1 MFILKIRLGK
11 NIVRYVVP
19 TVMFSSLLFSQANFL
34 LPSFPVSSDS
44 NGASLRFERNLD
56 TYQWNALTRYHQQSD
71 KWIIGLSEQ
80 YNFSLIRL
88 QQNSLRDEQNFSF
101 NIERKISPAFSLKA
115 KTGSFVLSDNQSLGV
130 SNAGIHSGLA
140 GIEVKPLPD
149 ITASVLGGIRFD
161 KQQQYGDEGAA
172 YEFGARSD
180 TLEYSGYQSLFS
192 LGINQSSISPRFFRD
207 NGGSVLFRKDFV
219 EGSFDTLSLHWSN
232 TRWDFYIP
240 ADTFVQ
246 QQFGVTA
253 NIQSRGEQILDF
265 ANTLQYGVVQN
276 IIVVFQVSGSSQT
289 IKRGYRYTSLAD
301 LNSILYNTT
310 VQESYLNGGADLR
323 FTDERIFALFGIHV
337 NERDEKHVLDRIP
350 GVDNNAQI
358 NRAEKESRLDNTAR
372 RTSLQGML
380 GSQFSEYDHV
390 EIQSSASILR
400 YDTPD
405 SLNTDDRDEL
415 LMNFALCEIH
425 VFNPIVT
432 LSLTAGATLGHIV
445 YLFKDRSA
453 NNNWNRIFRLSPE
466 VQYTPSPD
474 FRMFNS
480 FEVLA
485 NYTVFDFESLIP
497 SVQSYSYRQFA
508 FMDSSAYDISS
519 RLGIDV
525 YFYLRLYERGELHW
539 QEFSERPQQYVEEAT
554 FSPQLRYGNQK
565 GMYFAVGFR
574 SFAQNRYRYV
584 ETARVFDGNLFSY
597 GPTMAIVFSLSPESR
612 MELQGWK
619 EFQEYGT
626 TTRELANFS
635 MQVKVLF

>member
-1 MFILKIRLGK
+1 MLKIRLGK
-11 NIVRYVVP
+11 NIMRYVMPIVL
-19 TVMFSSLLFSQANFL
+19 FSSPLFSQSNFL

-44 NGASLRFERNLD
+44 NGAALRFERNLD

-88 QQNSLRDEQNFSF
+88 QQSSLRDEQNFSF
-101 NIERKISPAFSLKA
+101 SVARKVSPAFSLKA
-115 KTGSFVLSDNQSLGV
+115 KTESFILSDNQSLGV

-140 GIEVKPLPD
+140 GIEVSPFPG
-149 ITASVLGGIRFD
+149 ITASSLAGIRFD
-161 KQQQYGDEGAA
+161 KQQEHDDKGIA
-172 YEFGARSD
+172 YELAARSD
-180 TLEYSGYQSLFS
+180 TLDYSGYQSLFS
-192 LGINQSSISPRFFRD
+192 LMIDQSSIAPRFFRNND
-207 NGGSVLFRKDFV
+207 GQLLFRKDFV
-219 EGSFDTLSLHWSN
+219 EGSFDTLRVRWSN
-232 TRWDFYIP
+232 TRWDFYLP
-240 ADTFVQ
+240 ADTLVQ
-246 QQFGVTA
+246 QQFGVTT
-253 NIQSRGEQILDF
+253 NIQSRGEEVMGF
-265 ANTLQYGVVQN
+265 ANTLQYG
-276 IIVVFQVSGSSQT
+276 IVRNLIMVFQMAGNSRA
-289 IKRGYRYTSLAD
+289 IKRSYRYTSLSD
-301 LNSILYNTT
+301 LNSILYNTS
-310 VQESYLNGGADLR
+310 VQESYLDGGIDVTYTSGSML
-323 FTDERIFALFGIHV
+323 FASFGIHV
-337 NERDEKHVLDRIP
+337 NERDEKHLLDRIS
-350 GVDNNAQI
+350 GVDNNAQN

-372 RTSLQGML
+372 RTLLQGIL
-380 GSQFSEYDHV
+380 SSQLSDNDNAAF
-390 EIQSSASILR
+390 QSSASILR

-415 LMNFALCEIH
+415 LMNFALRETH
-425 VFNPIVT
+425 VFNPIVA

-485 NYTVFDFESLIP
+485 NYTVFDFESIVP

-508 FMDSSAYDISS
+508 FMDSSAYDISA

-539 QEFSERPQQYVEEAT
+539 QEFTERPQQYVEEAT

-597 GPTMAIVFSLSPESR
+597 GPTMTIVFSLSPESQV
-612 MELQGWK
+612 ELQGWK

-626 TTRELANFS
+626 TTRELANLS
-635 MQVKVLF
+635 MQVKILF